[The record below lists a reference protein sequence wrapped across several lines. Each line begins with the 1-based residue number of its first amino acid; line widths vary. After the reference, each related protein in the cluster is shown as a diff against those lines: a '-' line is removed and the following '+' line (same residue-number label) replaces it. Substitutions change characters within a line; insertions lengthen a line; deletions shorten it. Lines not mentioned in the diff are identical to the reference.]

1 MDEPA
6 GRSEP
11 VTQGGPEA
19 DAGIERAEKFA
30 GAGRSAHAVDDPL
43 RPDTP
48 RELKARALR
57 LLMRR
62 EHGRDELTRKLL
74 EHAESAAAVEVLL
87 DELVRR
93 KLLSE
98 DRMAEARATTL
109 SRKFGAS
116 RIRHDLRAKGIGD
129 ETIARVT
136 AEAASTEVARA
147 TEIWKKKFRAP
158 AANPAERAKQM
169 RFLAARGFSFDTIK
183 KVFAEKDN

>member
-1 MDEPA
+1 MSDPA
-6 GRSEP
+6 
-11 VTQGGPEA
+11 TA
-19 DAGIERAEKFA
+19 IAERD
-30 GAGRSAHAVDDPL
+30 SVDPGDPSG
-43 RPDTP
+43 PDTP

-62 EHGRDELTRKLL
+62 DHGREELVRQLVK
-74 EHAESAAAVEVLL
+74 HAESPAAVEVLL

-98 DRMAEARATTL
+98 DRLAESRTNTL

-116 RIRHDLRAKGIGD
+116 RIRNDLRAKGISA
-129 ETIARVT
+129 ETIERVT
-136 AEAASTEVARA
+136 AEAASTEFDRA
-147 TEIWKKKFRAP
+147 KEIWKKKFREP

-183 KVFAEKDN
+183 KIFAEIGK

>member
-1 MDEPA
+1 MSDPA
-6 GRSEP
+6 TAIAERDP
-11 VTQGGPEA
+11 V
-19 DAGIERAEKFA
+19 
-30 GAGRSAHAVDDPL
+30 DPGDPSG
-43 RPDTP
+43 PDTP

-62 EHGRDELTRKLL
+62 DHGREELVRQLVK
-74 EHAESAAAVEVLL
+74 HAESPAAVEVLL

-98 DRMAEARATTL
+98 DRLAESRTNTL

-116 RIRHDLRAKGIGD
+116 RIRNDLRAKGISA
-129 ETIARVT
+129 ETIERVT
-136 AEAASTEVARA
+136 AEAASTEFDRA
-147 TEIWKKKFRAP
+147 KEIWKKKFREP

-183 KVFAEKDN
+183 KVFAEIGK

>member
-1 MDEPA
+1 MSDPA
-6 GRSEP
+6 
-11 VTQGGPEA
+11 TA
-19 DAGIERAEKFA
+19 IAERD
-30 GAGRSAHAVDDPL
+30 SLDPGDPSG
-43 RPDTP
+43 PDTP

-62 EHGRDELTRKLL
+62 DHGREELVRQLVK
-74 EHAESAAAVEVLL
+74 HAESPAAVEVLL

-98 DRMAEARATTL
+98 DRLAESRTNTL

-116 RIRHDLRAKGIGD
+116 RIRNDLRAKGISA
-129 ETIARVT
+129 ETIERVT
-136 AEAASTEVARA
+136 AEAASTEFDRA
-147 TEIWKKKFRAP
+147 KEIWKKKFREP

-183 KVFAEKDN
+183 KVFAEIGK